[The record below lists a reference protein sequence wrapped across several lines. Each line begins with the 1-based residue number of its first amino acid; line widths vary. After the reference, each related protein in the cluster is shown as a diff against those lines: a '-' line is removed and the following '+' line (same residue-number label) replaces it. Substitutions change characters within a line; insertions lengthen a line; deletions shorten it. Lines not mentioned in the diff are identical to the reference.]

1 VVEDDIGDGQVR
13 RKAPLLIGL
22 AAAAAMLACKTV
34 PYTGRRNLVLIS
46 ADQEAKMGL
55 DAYKEALGKA
65 ELSKDQAKVAMVKRV
80 GDRLAAAAERPD
92 FQWEFNLIQDDKMVN
107 AWCLPGGKVAVYTGL
122 LPVAKDEAGLAVV
135 MGHEIAHALA
145 RHGGERMSQG
155 LLAQA
160 GGVVVDLAAAMAN
173 KPAQTRAL
181 YQQAYGT
188 GVQVGALLPFS
199 RAQESEADKIGLILM
214 AKAGYDPA
222 AAVDF
227 WGRMAQAGGGVGEGL
242 QKYLST
248 HPSHGDRIRQIQEW
262 IPEARGHMK
271 R

>member
-1 VVEDDIGDGQVR
+1 MK
-13 RKAPLLIGL
+13 RKPLLVVF
-22 AAAAAMLACKTV
+22 AAAAAILACKTV
-34 PYTGRRNLVLIS
+34 PYTGRKNLVLIS
-46 ADQEAKMGL
+46 ADQEASMGL
-55 DAYKEALGKA
+55 TAYQEALSKA
-65 ELSKDQAKVAMVKRV
+65 ELSKDAAKTALVKRV
-80 GDRLAAAAERPD
+80 GDKLAAAAARPD
-92 FQWEFNLIQDDKMVN
+92 FQWEFNLIQDDKQVN

-155 LLAQA
+155 LMAQA
-160 GGVVVDLAAAMAN
+160 GGVLVDVAAAMAN
-173 KPAQTRAL
+173 KPSQTRAL
-181 YQQAYGT
+181 YQQAYGA

-222 AAVDF
+222 AAVEF
-227 WGRMAQAGGGVGEGL
+227 WGRMAQASGGGGEGL

-248 HPSHGDRIRQIQEW
+248 HPSNADRIRQIQEW
-262 IPEARGHMK
+262 IPEARGHTK